1 MPQLNPSP
9 WFVILIFS
17 WLIFAAI
24 VPPKILAYLFPNEPS
39 LQSTS
44 KSNKQPWGW
53 PWH

>member
-17 WLIFAAI
+17 WVIFSAI
-24 VPPKILAYLFPNEPS
+24 IPPKILAHLFQNDPS
-39 LQSTS
+39 SQSAK
-44 KSNKQPWGW
+44 KSGAKSWGW